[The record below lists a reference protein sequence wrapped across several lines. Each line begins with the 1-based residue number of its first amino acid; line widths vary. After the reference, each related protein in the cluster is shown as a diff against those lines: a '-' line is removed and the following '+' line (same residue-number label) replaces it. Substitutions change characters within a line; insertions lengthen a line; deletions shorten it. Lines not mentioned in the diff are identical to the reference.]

1 MLDTNT
7 FDYIYGKAG
16 LTNKVQKAVDNGKI
30 KLFATDVQKQEIEGI
45 KNNEERK
52 QGIQQ
57 VVKEIRVEFIETS
70 AAVVALDQQCEKGFL
85 GSKVDSARIVSD
97 EDGELLGKLSSD
109 EDGELLETV
118 SKLSTECLFKN
129 PADLLI
135 FYTAIK
141 ENMDYVVTGNSAHFK
156 KPLERFKMERG
167 TKLQIKNRKEF
178 AKLF

>member
-1 MLDTNT
+1 LDTNT
-7 FDYIYGKAG
+7 FDYIYDKAG

-57 VVKEIRVEFIETS
+57 VIKEIRVEFIETS
-70 AAVVALDQQCEKGFL
+70 AAVVALDQQCEKGFP
-85 GSKVDSARIVSD
+85 GSKVDSARIV
-97 EDGELLGKLSSD
+97 SD

-129 PADLLI
+129 QADLLI

-141 ENMDYVVTGNSAHFK
+141 ENMDYVVTGNTAHFK

-167 TKLQIKNRKEF
+167 TKLQIKNRKRVCKV
-178 AKLF
+178 ALR

>member
-1 MLDTNT
+1 M
-7 FDYIYGKAG
+7 
-16 LTNKVQKAVDNGKI
+16 
-30 KLFATDVQKQEIEGI
+30 QKQEIEGI

-57 VVKEIRVEFIETS
+57 VIKEIRVEFIETS
-70 AAVVALDQQCEKGFL
+70 AAVVALDQQCEKGFP
-85 GSKVDSARIVSD
+85 GSKVDSARIV
-97 EDGELLGKLSSD
+97 SD

-129 PADLLI
+129 QADLLI

-141 ENMDYVVTGNSAHFK
+141 ENMDYVVTGNTAHFK

-178 AKLF
+178 AKLL

>member
-1 MLDTNT
+1 MDTNT
-7 FDYIYGKAG
+7 FDYIYDKAG

-57 VVKEIRVEFIETS
+57 VIKEIRVEFIETS
-70 AAVVALDQQCEKGFL
+70 AAVVALDQQCEKGFP
-85 GSKVDSARIVSD
+85 GSKVDSARIV
-97 EDGELLGKLSSD
+97 SD

-129 PADLLI
+129 QADLLI

-141 ENMDYVVTGNSAHFK
+141 ENMDYVVTGNTAHFK

-178 AKLF
+178 AKLL